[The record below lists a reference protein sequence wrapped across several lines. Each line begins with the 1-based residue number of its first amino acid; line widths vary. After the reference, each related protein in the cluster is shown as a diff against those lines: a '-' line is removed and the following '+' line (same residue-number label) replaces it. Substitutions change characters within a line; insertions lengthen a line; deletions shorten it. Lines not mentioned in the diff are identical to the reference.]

1 VGRARTITSFIFYEA
16 LAVSL
21 SSVKLIHDVDVLLN
35 VMVQVQFITTE
46 APHLIRKAEDDVA
59 AVEQTAERLRAED
72 DQLVGDVCNH
82 LADVQPLVTMLAT
95 LTDQIREL
103 EKYSQYLHCL
113 SQIEDLRYLHFIDM
127 LF

>member
-1 VGRARTITSFIFYEA
+1 
-16 LAVSL
+16 
-21 SSVKLIHDVDVLLN
+21 LIVN
-35 VMVQVQFITTE
+35 
-46 APHLIRKAEDDVA
+46 AEEGIA
-59 AVEQTAERLRAED
+59 AAEQTVERLRAEE

-82 LADVQPLVTMLAT
+82 LADVQPLVTMLAS

-113 SQIEDLRYLHFIDM
+113 AQIEDLRFLLPYNLDQTCILLEI